1 MSFSVLVVDP
11 AAPTDSVTTWPLSSQ
26 RLGFVHPAGLDHAV
40 HWAAEQGST
49 DVLVLTRPR
58 LLRGARTVATTVAG
72 ALPGCAAHVVARET
86 TMLTMAMAGSAALEL
101 SLAAPQASATALASL
116 DASVGGALLHRL
128 SRLDV
133 PRPSMWQH
141 LTSLFGRRHVA
152 LMGSPGS
159 VHRADRAH
167 EMPQGATLLIAAE
180 EGSPEYSAVVA
191 ALQLHG
197 ATHPVPPI
205 LPTSATF
212 GSTGTEFVAF
222 VTAAAPEPTGECR
235 VCAHPTSST
244 VCPFCR
250 VRTTPQEIAA

>member
-11 AAPTDSVTTWPLSSQ
+11 AVPTDSVTTWPLSAQ
-26 RLGFVHPAGLDHAV
+26 RLGFVHPGALDLAV
-40 HWAAEQGST
+40 RWVREQGCAE
-49 DVLVLTRPR
+49 VLVLTRPR
-58 LLRGARTVATTVAG
+58 SLRRAQTVATTVAG

-101 SLAAPQASATALASL
+101 GLAAPQASAAALASV

-152 LMGSPGS
+152 LVGAPGS
-159 VHRADRAH
+159 VHRADRTI
-167 EMPQGATLLIAAE
+167 EMPDDATLLVAAE
-180 EGSPEYSAVVA
+180 EGSPEYAAVVA
-191 ALQLHG
+191 ALQPPG

-212 GSTGTEFVAF
+212 GSAGTEFVAF
-222 VTAAAPEPTGECR
+222 VTAAGPSTTGECR
-235 VCAHPTSST
+235 VCTHPTSSP

-250 VRTTPQEIAA
+250 VRTTPQEITA